1 MILKKNKAPERN
13 TGYTEF
19 VNEPIIF
26 DGFLF
31 PRFPSAFYFADGLPG
46 KRTMCIADREQGYQL
61 SFEEGMRCMD
71 QYIPSSMDG
80 SSAYIEAE
88 YRENDRYLHQLR
100 TDPDSRPGHSNFAFF
115 HMKIPDE
122 SGKLHILPGQMIAAC
137 GYGWSS
143 TVEPILV
150 ELMTGIA
157 VCKTKGGGTS

>member
-1 MILKKNKAPERN
+1 MFPKKNKEPERD

-31 PRFPSAFYFADGLPG
+31 PRFPSALYFADGLSG
-46 KRTMCIADREQGYQL
+46 KRTMFIADRERGYQL

-71 QYIPSSMDG
+71 QDTPSWMDG
-80 SSAYIEAE
+80 GSACIEAE

-115 HMKIPDE
+115 HVKIPDE
-122 SGKLHILPGQMIAAC
+122 SGKLHVLPGQMIADC
-137 GYGWSS
+137 GYGWSP

-150 ELMTGIA
+150 ELMSGMA
-157 VCKTKGGGTS
+157 VCRMKGGGTS